1 VYIPVSLHD
10 IDEETGEDLH
20 AMRDDGS
27 DVHLQQKQRA
37 LDDASHATNSALN
50 RPSANRD
57 SNATGMVHVLFNSH
71 VLLISLR
78 TSH

>member
-1 VYIPVSLHD
+1 
-10 IDEETGEDLH
+10 
-20 AMRDDGS
+20 
-27 DVHLQQKQRA
+27 VHLQQKQRA